1 MKTGTKS
8 LLFGVHQFLWHPYVV
23 GKAWKMLYGKW
34 PDRYEWVAIITH
46 DLGYWGL
53 PNVDGPEGIR
63 HPERSMKLAQ
73 FAAKWMCKLTWA
85 NHFKAAP
92 RDAVVDRMIRTGI
105 LVRHHSRSMVELDNQ
120 NPLFRARLSGELA
133 ANSPFI
139 NVIGGGTFPSGVS
152 DEIRNSASSPERRA
166 RKMLPSRLCWPDKF
180 SFAFENE
187 GFYLLRARLSGEL
200 AEFRGRAI
208 REGKLPPGSSDSQ
221 WFRGYR
227 AEVCRIPEIQW
238 VLSV

>member
-133 ANSPFI
+133 
-139 NVIGGGTFPSGVS
+139 
-152 DEIRNSASSPERRA
+152 
-166 RKMLPSRLCWPDKF
+166 
-180 SFAFENE
+180 
-187 GFYLLRARLSGEL
+187 
-200 AEFRGRAI
+200 EFRGRAI